1 MQRFGS
7 GVKTDITRYHSR
19 AQGIVKCLIIG
30 AVRQKAALDHYTQK
44 VRFGVVGHCL
54 FIHLC
59 KRNCGVVYSVA
70 GAEGEEM
77 KKTGPIKVLG
87 LWISPVG
94 DRAEAAEIVTDGDEI
109 IDLGH
114 SEIVKLSKTE
124 STSLAIGGAQSAFV
138 AEDLAGTLFE
148 RFQGIDLVGFQ
159 GPILAFEQGINL
171 HEAGSGAVLAEAFDT
186 PVVWDLLSEDF
197 ALNGA
202 SVLAS
207 QAEWSAALMRRMK
220 EMGPVVHICLDAR
233 SQVFWVREGKLILA
247 TEAGPTMEFLLAK
260 KAGVRGNIASGIPEQ
275 FVAGGFNSKMGPR
288 SSGQELSER
297 AAMAV
302 QKLSA
307 ADARATA
314 AAIVVAGVLQ
324 TLEQGPY
331 VPERVFVSG
340 PVAADRDIASMLAA
354 AINVPLESL
363 GVNAMQAGGIGFVAA
378 RIVRGKT
385 VTGPHVTGVPTTMSA
400 GTLSRPSLS

>member
-1 MQRFGS
+1 
-7 GVKTDITRYHSR
+7 
-19 AQGIVKCLIIG
+19 
-30 AVRQKAALDHYTQK
+30 
-44 VRFGVVGHCL
+44 
-54 FIHLC
+54 
-59 KRNCGVVYSVA
+59 
-70 GAEGEEM
+70 
-77 KKTGPIKVLG
+77 
-87 LWISPVG
+87 
-94 DRAEAAEIVTDGDEI
+94 VTDGDEI

-124 STSLAIGGAQSAFV
+124 SASLAIGGAQSAFV

-171 HEAGSGAVLAEAFDT
+171 HEAGSGAVLAEAIDT

-275 FVAGGFNSKMGPR
+275 FVAGGFYSKMGPR
-288 SSGQELSER
+288 ASGQELSER
-297 AAMAV
+297 AARAV
-302 QKLSA
+302 QKMSA

-331 VPERVFVSG
+331 LPKRVFVSG
-340 PVAADRDIASMLAA
+340 PVAADRDVASMLAA